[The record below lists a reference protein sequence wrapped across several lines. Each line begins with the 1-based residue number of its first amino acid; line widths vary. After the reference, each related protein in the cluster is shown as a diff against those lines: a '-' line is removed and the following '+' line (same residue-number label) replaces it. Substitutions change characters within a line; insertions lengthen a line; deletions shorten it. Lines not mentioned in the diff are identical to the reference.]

1 MCSRASV
8 CWCSFTSS
16 TERNPDA
23 RRVRH
28 QAAVAVLTDVLQKL
42 GIGLLGLR
50 VPRGGRLGWQLSR
63 AAR

>member
-1 MCSRASV
+1 ML
-8 CWCSFTSS
+8 
-16 TERNPDA
+16 EE
-23 RRVRH
+23 RH